1 MPGVIELTGSL
12 TSGRSEKLTAAMVAG
27 GVGMTGPSGGF
38 KREQP
43 AVKMKA
49 ATANTVIR
57 RDMIMIPRY
66 PSSSEIFIRLWKI
79 HPTNI

>member
-12 TSGRSEKLTAAMVAG
+12 TSGRSEKFTAATVGG

-43 AVKMKA
+43 AENIKA
-49 ATANTVIR
+49 AIANAVMR
-57 RDMIMIPRY
+57 RDNMMIPR
-66 PSSSEIFIRLWKI
+66 
-79 HPTNI
+79 